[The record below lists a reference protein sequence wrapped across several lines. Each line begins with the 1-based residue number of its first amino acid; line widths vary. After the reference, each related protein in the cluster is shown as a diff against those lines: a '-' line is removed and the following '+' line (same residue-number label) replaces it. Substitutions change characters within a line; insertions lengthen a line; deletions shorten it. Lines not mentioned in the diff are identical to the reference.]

1 MQSSATSYPG
11 RLRSKFPEPTLQA
24 VHSHKAAA
32 ADMTVDTGRI
42 PVGPD
47 TASAGVEAGVEAAE
61 PDTAPAAAAVPEA
74 GPAVANIAGF
84 AAPRSFEPG
93 LPEAGPAFEA
103 AAVPA

>member
-11 RLRSKFPEPTLQA
+11 RLRSNFPAPTLQA
-24 VHSHKAAA
+24 ARSHKAAA

-47 TASAGVEAGVEAAE
+47 TAPAGVEAAE
-61 PDTAPAAAAVPEA
+61 PDTAPAAVPEA
-74 GPAVANIAGF
+74 GPAVADIASF

-93 LPEAGPAFEA
+93 LPGAGPAFEA